1 MTLAFQRSNL
11 LRPMAAA
18 ALLIAAVFGGPAPS
32 AQAENEQ
39 AILAIV
45 NDEPIT
51 VFDVNQRIAFMVM
64 SSDTVNK
71 RVQERMKAEF
81 ERMKKTQNERF
92 LKFAMSVDPT
102 LQSRNVSKAEIKA
115 LQDKFIAKEKA
126 KLGNL
131 RNEMMAGERPKLRD
145 KALAILVGERLKLQE
160 AKRLDVL
167 ADDLEVNDQIADIAK
182 RQNLSDK
189 EFLQTLSQQGIKGDA
204 FKQHIKAR
212 ISWQRVLARKFRG
225 DAAVGQLELD
235 EALTT
240 GSTAKPVAGA
250 DAQAE
255 AAVAPAAGEDE
266 VQLQLQRVTLLMPGK
281 LSQTVMAQRLDE
293 ADQLRAKAQGCTN
306 MALLAKS
313 ADNATHRNLGNVRL
327 ANLPAEVR
335 PLLANAEKGMVTPP
349 VFVSAE
355 SAQGDES
362 GIQFYAVCSR
372 NAVAASEVKRTE
384 LKSKLESSKLQ
395 SLSKGL
401 LSDLCSA
408 AFIEYRN
415 GARATRQCDA
425 D

>member
-1 MTLAFQRSNL
+1 MTLAILRSSL
-11 LRPMAAA
+11 ARRTTVL
-18 ALLIAAVFGGPAPS
+18 ALLLASVAGAIATG

-51 VFDVNQRIAFMVM
+51 VFDVNQRIALMVM

-81 ERMKKTQNERF
+81 DRMKRTQNERF
-92 LKFAMSVDPT
+92 IKYAMSVDPT
-102 LQSRNVSKAEIKA
+102 LKSRQVSKDEIRK

-126 KLGNL
+126 TLGNL
-131 RNEMMAGERPKLRD
+131 RNQMMAGERPKLRD
-145 KALAILVGERLKLQE
+145 KALALLVGERLKLQE

-167 ADDLEVNDQIADIAK
+167 ADDIDVSDQIADIAK

-189 EFLQTLSQQGIKGDA
+189 EFLQQIAQQGVKAGT
-204 FKQHIKAR
+204 FKQLIKAR
-212 ISWQRVLARKFRG
+212 LSWQRVLARKFRG
-225 DAAVGQLELD
+225 ESAVGQLELD

-240 GSTAKPVAGA
+240 GSTAKPAS
-250 DAQAE
+250 QAE
-255 AAVAPAAGEDE
+255 APEGTAPAAAEDE
-266 VQLQLQRVTLLMPGK
+266 VQLQLQRITLLMPGK
-281 LSQTVMAQRLDE
+281 LSQSLMAQRLDE
-293 ADQLRAKAQGCTN
+293 ADQLRSKAQGCNN

-313 ADNATHRNLGNVRL
+313 ADNATHRNMGNVRL
-327 ANLPAEVR
+327 ASLPAEVR

-355 SAQGDES
+355 SAGGDES
-362 GIQFYAVCSR
+362 GVQFYAVCNR
-372 NAVAASEVKRTE
+372 NAVAASEVKRSE
-384 LKSKLESSKLQ
+384 LKSKIENSKL
-395 SLSKGL
+395 SALSKGL

>member
-1 MTLAFQRSNL
+1 MTLAFQRSTL
-11 LRPMAAA
+11 LRRLAFAGLLLAASA
-18 ALLIAAVFGGPAPS
+18 GLWAPS
-32 AQAENEQ
+32 VKAENEQ

-51 VFDVNQRIAFMVM
+51 VFDVNQRIALMVM

-81 ERMKKTQNERF
+81 DQMKKTQNERF
-92 LKFAMSVDPT
+92 LKFAMTIDPT
-102 LQSRNVSKAEIKA
+102 LKSRNVTKEEIKA
-115 LQDKFIAKEKA
+115 LQEKFIVKEKA

-131 RNEMMAGERPKLRD
+131 RNEMMASERPKLRD
-145 KALAILVGERLKLQE
+145 KALAALVGERLKLQE

-167 ADDLEVNDQIADIAK
+167 ADDAEVADQIADIAK
-182 RQNLSDK
+182 RQNLTDK
-189 EFLQTLSQQGIKGDA
+189 EFLQTLAQQGIKGDA
-204 FKQHIKAR
+204 FKQNIKAR

-225 DAAVGQLELD
+225 EASVGQLELD

-240 GSTAKPVAGA
+240 GSTTTPTTGTEA
-250 DAQAE
+250 DTDQ
-255 AAVAPAAGEDE
+255 AAGSDE
-266 VQLQLQRVTLLMPGK
+266 VQLQVQRVTLLMAGK
-281 LSQTVMAQRLDE
+281 ISQTVMAKRLDE

-306 MALLAKS
+306 MALLAKT
-313 ADNATHRNLGNVRL
+313 AENAKYRDLGKVRL

-355 SAQGDES
+355 SAQGDDS

-384 LKSKLESSKLQ
+384 LKSKLENSKLR

>member
-1 MTLAFQRSNL
+1 MTLANLRSSL
-11 LRPMAAA
+11 ARHTTVL
-18 ALLIAAVFGGPAPS
+18 ALLLACVIGTAATDAG
-32 AQAENEQ
+32 AENEQ

-51 VFDVNQRIAFMVM
+51 VFDVNQRIALMVM

-81 ERMKKTQNERF
+81 DRMKKTQNDRF
-92 LKFAMSVDPT
+92 IKFAIGIDPT
-102 LQSRNVSKAEIKA
+102 LKSRNASKEEIKK

-126 KLGNL
+126 TLGNL
-131 RNEMMAGERPKLRD
+131 RNQMMAGERPKLRD
-145 KALAILVGERLKLQE
+145 KALALLVGERLKLQE

-167 ADDLEVNDQIADIAK
+167 ADDIEVNEQIADIAK
-182 RQNLSDK
+182 RQSLTDK
-189 EFLQTLSQQGIKGDA
+189 EFLQTIAQQGVKAGT
-204 FKQHIKAR
+204 FKQHIKTR
-212 ISWQRVLARKFRG
+212 MSWQRVLARKFRG
-225 DAAVGQLELD
+225 ETSVGQLELD

-240 GSTAKPVAGA
+240 GSTAKPATEGEP
-250 DAQAE
+250 AE
-255 AAVAPAAGEDE
+255 APAEDE

-281 LSQTVMAQRLDE
+281 LSQNVMAQRLDE
-293 ADQLRAKAQGCTN
+293 ADQLRAKAQGCNN

-313 ADNATHRNLGNVRL
+313 AENATHRNLGNVRL
-327 ANLPAEVR
+327 ASLPAEVR

-349 VFVSAE
+349 VFVSAD
-355 SAQGDES
+355 SAGDDES
-362 GIQFYAVCSR
+362 GVQFYAVCNR
-372 NAVAASEVKRTE
+372 NAVAASEVKRSE
-384 LKSKLESSKLQ
+384 LKSKIENSKL
-395 SLSKGL
+395 SALSKGL